1 MDGEGHPVTVTKV
14 IKCDCGFTVRG
25 DTDAE
30 LVKAA
35 QTRALDVHGTEITAD
50 QALAMAEP
58 VSS

>member
-1 MDGEGHPVTVTKV
+1 MTKI

-25 DTDAE
+25 DDDDE

-35 QTRALDVHGTEITAD
+35 QAHAVAVHQMEITAD

-58 VSS
+58 VTG